1 MQITIKFKD
10 DDARS
15 ILYYLR
21 RRYDKPRASLN
32 KLAKIAIH
40 SAAGD
45 QALKE
50 LYGKQ

>member
-32 KLAKIAIH
+32 KLARIAILV
-40 SAAGD
+40 AVAE
-45 QALKE
+45 QAEKE
-50 LYGKQ
+50 LETN